1 MGKEKAQSPVN
12 QISGAMDKALAD
24 ARTLQQQGRGEIYS
38 DVQGSYTGCPVD
50 GDKPVQDADDL

>member
-1 MGKEKAQSPVN
+1 MGKKKPQPPEN
-12 QISGAMDKALAD
+12 QATNVMGKALDD
-24 ARTLQQQGRGEIYS
+24 AHTLQRQGRDVIYS